1 MEEQL
6 RKQLVKQFLEFKI
19 FKENELT
26 HLNEKKLNALLI
38 PLLREKKLKEVQKD
52 GELMFQQFQ
61 KMLDMK
67 NELCS
72 FFEKEFQVAE
82 MQYIRTISHYYE
94 IFNEI
99 IETFQHRAQDIY
111 FNLSSQLT
119 FFREKYEKT
128 HRDINERHNDD
139 IRKIN
144 EIKMEEKANYE
155 ENQKCLEDK
164 YEKQINELKKQ
175 EIDQK
180 QEIKVAIEP
189 TIEKLWKLIIECYK
203 SYHVSTLEQRTLY
216 ENLIEK
222 DKKCIEEI
230 KVNREKILA
239 KKKNIAKLQ
248 QKIKNIKEFQY
259 EELYKQEKENKEI
272 QEYFVKRTK
281 ALSKILKNK
290 KQEIKHFVM
299 ETDEI
304 LKYLNTLIEKA
315 EKIFIIKELYSALE
329 FTDEKIQ
336 PYNKLPEEC
345 IKEEEQD
352 LLENFKRN
360 YNKVLLDCCILNKDV
375 EDLKRKNKELHL
387 NLNSDSV
394 DFQINNCALKTSC
407 K

>member
-230 KVNREKILA
+230 K
-239 KKKNIAKLQ
+239 KNIAKLQ

>member
-19 FKENELT
+19 FKENELA

-38 PLLREKKLKEVQKD
+38 PLLREKKLKELLKD

-72 FFEKEFQVAE
+72 FFEKEFQVSE

-99 IETFQHRAQDIY
+99 IEIFQHRAQDIY

-119 FFREKYEKT
+119 FFKEKYEKT
-128 HRDINERHNDD
+128 YKDINERHNDD

-144 EIKMEEKANYE
+144 EIKMEEKVNYE

-230 KVNREKILA
+230 K
-239 KKKNIAKLQ
+239 KNIAKLQ

-272 QEYFVKRTK
+272 QEYSVKRTK

-304 LKYLNTLIEKA
+304 LKYLNMLIEKA
-315 EKIFIIKELYSALE
+315 EKIFKIKELYSALE

-336 PYNKLPEEC
+336 PYNKLSEEC
-345 IKEEEQD
+345 IKEEELD

-360 YNKVLLDCCILNKDV
+360 YNKVLLDCCILNKDI

-387 NLNSDSV
+387 NLSSDSV
-394 DFQINNCALKTSC
+394 DFQINTCAVKTSC